1 MTRLEIEPR
10 VATKAAVFRGAVASG
25 EAVDVTVRGAAAWT
39 AGALRLRIL
48 GELDGEVATLA
59 QFPMPAE
66 DGGQADAW
74 AVDGEDAR
82 CLLNLDTVQMERS
95 VPCGAA
101 ERRLLVLDDPRG
113 QTLYVKDLLPIAH
126 WPRAKGEDVP
136 VDLGGYRD
144 LIAEVEGALAE
155 EVRRAKAAEMLNAE
169 EAARA
174 KGAADTH
181 AARTDN
187 PHGVTAGQVDAY
199 TKDEVDATYR
209 TKQDL
214 FVHERRITGK
224 ITNDKSLS
232 TTAFT
237 ALSSGLSE
245 VVDGTYSETYRCG
258 VGGGVLS
265 FSFIFRIDF
274 SLPSCH
280 DVGYVF
286 EGTAFEDLKVKYDN
300 ATGIYSCKLENP
312 GSDVTY
318 TVSFSLSGLLYAAT
332 RLATFAELGE
342 AKRDISTKVA
352 SKADKTTTLAA
363 PAGAVSLTAGKVT
376 VVDGSAGTA
385 VSVTIPT
392 VTGTEMRLCEL
403 LITGVTSDGAL
414 AVTHPANCLLADGA
428 DAISAGANHFV
439 YAEYQRDRWLVTKT
453 VLNGEAA

>member
-187 PHGVTAGQVDAY
+187 PHGVTAKQVGALAAVSVPGFGDR
-199 TKDEVDATYR
+199 KIVS
-209 TKQDL
+209 DL
-214 FVHERRITGK
+214 TEFSNGIMLTGLGN
-224 ITNDKSLS
+224 IQ
-232 TTAFT
+232 FT
-237 ALSSGLSE
+237 
-245 VVDGTYSETYRCG
+245 
-258 VGGGVLS
+258 GGE
-265 FSFIFRIDF
+265 
-274 SLPSCH
+274 
-280 DVGYVF
+280 Y
-286 EGTAFEDLKVKYDN
+286 
-300 ATGIYSCKLENP
+300 
-312 GSDVTY
+312 GSIQEM
-318 TVSFSLSGLLYAAT
+318 AA
-332 RLATFAELGE
+332 
-342 AKRDISTKVA
+342 AKA
-352 SKADKTTTLAA
+352 NKATTLAGYGIIDA
-363 PAGAVSLTAGKVT
+363 AAKSELDTLAAKV
-376 VVDGSAGTA
+376 DNANA
-385 VSVTIPT
+385 
-392 VTGTEMRLCEL
+392 
-403 LITGVTSDGAL
+403 AL
-414 AVTHPANCLLADGA
+414 EEVA
-428 DAISAGANHFV
+428 
-439 YAEYQRDRWLVTKT
+439 
-453 VLNGEAA
+453 